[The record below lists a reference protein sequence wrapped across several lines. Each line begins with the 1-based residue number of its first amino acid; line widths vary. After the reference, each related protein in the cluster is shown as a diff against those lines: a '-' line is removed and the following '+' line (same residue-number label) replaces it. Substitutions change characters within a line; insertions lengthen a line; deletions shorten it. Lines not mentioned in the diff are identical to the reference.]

1 MEALEKRLEAAGTLT
16 ETFKTKID
24 GLKTSLQNVGTKDEL
39 VTFLN
44 SFDQLNND
52 VSVFQERLRGVNA
65 IYTQLIG
72 LDKQITSVQ
81 AQMVKLDPKA
91 DQNKLVALQ
100 GQLAVLQNQRTT
112 LEGQLVPYVDIVQ
125 YAQQAAA
132 LEQSR
137 LLNGSQLVYT
147 QMEIADK
154 AREYDA
160 AMQRIPS
167 TIADLQTKYNQLVQ
181 PTESVTRNM
190 RQLRELASQYS
201 SNMGDREKVQT

>member
-1 MEALEKRLEAAGTLT
+1 M
-16 ETFKTKID
+16 
-24 GLKTSLQNVGTKDEL
+24 QNVGTKDEL

-167 TIADLQTKYNQLVQ
+167 TIADLQTKYNQLEIGRAHV
-181 PTESVTRNM
+181 
-190 RQLRELASQYS
+190 
-201 SNMGDREKVQT
+201 

>member
-1 MEALEKRLEAAGTLT
+1 M
-16 ETFKTKID
+16 
-24 GLKTSLQNVGTKDEL
+24 QNVGTKDEL

-160 AMQRIPS
+160 LCSAFRALSLICKLNIISWCNPRS
-167 TIADLQTKYNQLVQ
+167 LLLGI
-181 PTESVTRNM
+181 
-190 RQLRELASQYS
+190 
-201 SNMGDREKVQT
+201 